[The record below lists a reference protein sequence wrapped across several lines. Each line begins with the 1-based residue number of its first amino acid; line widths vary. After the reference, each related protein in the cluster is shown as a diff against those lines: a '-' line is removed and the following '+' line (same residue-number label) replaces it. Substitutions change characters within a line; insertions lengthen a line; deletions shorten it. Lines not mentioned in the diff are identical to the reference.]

1 MKRKISVAIADDH
14 LMLRKGVV
22 SLLRLEYDFQLL
34 FEADNGSQVVSELTN
49 RKIPDVLILDIN
61 MGEGKDGFETAQW
74 VTNHFPQIKIL
85 ALSMYQ
91 DETSI
96 LKMIQAGAKGFI
108 TKNEDPLNLILA
120 IRQVFNNEVYLPAA
134 LSKKIFQGIQDNVL
148 VPAGASPV
156 LTERERK
163 FLSLLRLSFTYK
175 EIADKMHISPQTV
188 HDYRKNLI
196 KKLAV
201 KGKVGL
207 VVYCSFCG

>member
-1 MKRKISVAIADDH
+1 MNSYVD
-14 LMLRKGVV
+14 LVY
-22 SLLRLEYDFQLL
+22 LLSFR
-34 FEADNGSQVVSELTN
+34 
-49 RKIPDVLILDIN
+49 
-61 MGEGKDGFETAQW
+61 
-74 VTNHFPQIKIL
+74 
-85 ALSMYQ
+85 
-91 DETSI
+91 
-96 LKMIQAGAKGFI
+96 AGA
-108 TKNEDPLNLILA
+108 A
-120 IRQVFNNEVYLPAA
+120 
-134 LSKKIFQGIQDNVL
+134 
-148 VPAGASPV
+148 PV